1 MQIDPIDGIVAR
13 FQQFD
18 TVVPMPHRFAPLVPV
33 TLALLLSACAHQ
45 GASDSPFAAA
55 DSVAESV
62 RLAELQ
68 LDQTQAEEQ
77 AMAELSDE
85 QDYQMPS
92 LADSMIEQ
100 GRALLGTRYR
110 MGGSSA
116 KTGFD
121 CSGFVGFLYKQEMGI
136 QLPRSSRELIKVD
149 APKVARAELEPGDVL
164 FFNNRGRG
172 QVSHVGIF
180 IGDDQFI
187 HSSSSRSGGVRIDS
201 LEDRYWKA
209 SYMLAKRIL
218 PEGPQPF
225 AEQSLSSEN

>member
-1 MQIDPIDGIVAR
+1 MPMRSSSEWWSAPYVAKYIR
-13 FQQFD
+13 SSSI
-18 TVVPMPHRFAPLVPV
+18 TWRA
-33 TLALLLSACAHQ
+33 LSA
-45 GASDSPFAAA
+45 
-55 DSVAESV
+55 
-62 RLAELQ
+62 
-68 LDQTQAEEQ
+68 
-77 AMAELSDE
+77 
-85 QDYQMPS
+85 S
-92 LADSMIEQ
+92 L
-100 GRALLGTRYR
+100 
-110 MGGSSA
+110 GGSSA